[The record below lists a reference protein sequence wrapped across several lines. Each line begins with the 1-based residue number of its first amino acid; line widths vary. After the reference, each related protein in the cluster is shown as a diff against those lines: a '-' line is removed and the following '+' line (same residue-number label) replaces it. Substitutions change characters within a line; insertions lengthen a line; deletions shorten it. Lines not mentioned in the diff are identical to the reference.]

1 MCQKLAVR
9 TQLSRAFH
17 YVPRTKTVS
26 RTFLAADSGH
36 PRARLKIALRKMSC
50 LKLMLPRCLLHSWLN
65 HTYIE
70 NTHKLLQIHK
80 SFLRFDLSLNFD
92 INFRQSFVVKQRTKQ
107 KSSAVIFNS
116 NGQSEGK
123 MSLSS
128 VLKICNETCVI
139 RRGAAQTSEELDGF
153 LTKRLSILSAAY
165 LW

>member
-1 MCQKLAVR
+1 MSITFMAQSYLYR
-9 TQLSRAFH
+9 NYTQITTNI
-17 YVPRTKTVS
+17 Y
-26 RTFLAADSGH
+26 
-36 PRARLKIALRKMSC
+36 
-50 LKLMLPRCLLHSWLN
+50 
-65 HTYIE
+65 
-70 NTHKLLQIHK
+70 IHK

-92 INFRQSFVVKQRTKQ
+92 INFNFAWQQSFVVKQRTKQ